1 MSAPVP
7 RPSGPFVA
15 PGSVRIF
22 DTTLRDGEQAP
33 GAGLTAAEKLEV
45 ARQLARLKVD
55 VIEAGFPA
63 ASPGDFEAVR
73 RIAEETPQD
82 IAVAALARCK
92 DGDPQRA
99 IEAIKVAHKPHL
111 HVFIATSDI
120 HLKHKLRVDRGT
132 ALAEAV
138 RWVRHGREQ
147 LGRDAEIEF
156 SAEDASRTDIDYLLQ
171 VYEAVVEAGASTVN
185 IPDTVGYAIP
195 SEFGALTKRV
205 VDLVGGAAT
214 VSIHCHNDLGL
225 ATANTLAAVQ
235 AGARQVE
242 VTINGLGERAGN
254 ASLEEVVMA
263 LRTRPTQFPDL
274 GSGVQT
280 EHITAASRLVS
291 YLTGFAV
298 QPNKAIVGGNA
309 FAHESGI
316 HQDGVIKN
324 PLTYEIM
331 TPQSVGLSGSQL
343 TIGKLSGRRGL
354 QGKLRELGHELDGDV
369 LDAIYRQAIELA
381 DAKKEVTDA
390 DLLALV
396 EQRASEVEASVVLVG
411 WNVTSSHGGNAVGT
425 VTLSVNGDGTECRGD
440 RERPGQRALQGRRR
454 HAPAA
459 PRLAPDADRVRDQ
472 GRVGRRGRAGPG
484 TGPLPPLVGRGTRR
498 ARRVRPRVIH
508 EHHRGVARR
517 LSRRDQQAPWR
528 RDQRGRRGIR
538 EPAGR
543 RGPAMTEADLQT
555 YRIATIPGDGV
566 GPEVVEAARR
576 VVEAAGGGSDSGRL
590 AGDPRRWHRDRHL
603 RCRDPPRGCRGVRRG
618 GRDPARRRG
627 RAEMVRPRRA
637 FAPSRPCSPCVAA
650 SACSRTCARSRS
662 TRPSWRPPRPRRA
675 ARRGRP
681 AHRPRADRRLYFG
694 EREEPRARPANGG
707 ARHDAVPEDEISRIV
722 RLAFELARGRR
733 AG

>member
-1 MSAPVP
+1 VP
-7 RPSGPFVA
+7 A
-15 PGSVRIF
+15 GSVRIF

-73 RIAEETPQD
+73 RIAQETRGG

-99 IEAIKVAHKPHL
+99 IEAIRVAERPHL

-120 HLKHKLRVDRGT
+120 HLKHKLRIDRDT

-138 RWVRHGREQ
+138 RWVRHGRRE

-156 SAEDASRTDIDYLLQ
+156 SAEDASRTDPEFLLK

-195 SEFGALTKRV
+195 AEFGDLTRRV
-205 VDLVGGAAT
+205 VALVGGQAT
-214 VSIHCHNDLGL
+214 ISVHCHNDLGL
-225 ATANTLAAVQ
+225 ATANTMAAIQ

-274 GSGVQT
+274 GSGVVT
-280 EHITAASRLVS
+280 EQLTAASRLVS
-291 YLTGFAV
+291 YLTGFTI

-331 TPQSVGLSGSQL
+331 TPQSVGLTGSQL

-354 QGKLRELGHELDGDV
+354 QGKLKELGHELEGEA
-369 LDAIYRQAIELA
+369 LDEIYRQAVALA

-390 DLLALV
+390 DLHALV
-396 EQRASEVEASVVLVG
+396 EQRTSEVPASVSLVG
-411 WNVTSSHGGNAVGT
+411 WSVTSSRGGNATGT
-425 VTLSVNGDGTECRGD
+425 VTLAIGSEERTAETTGNGPVNALFGAVDT
-440 RERPGQRALQGRRR
+440 ALQPVLGWHPVLTEYEIKAVSAGEDAQGQALVRCRRSS
-454 HAPAA
+454 
-459 PRLAPDADRVRDQ
+459 DE
-472 GRVGRRGRAGPG
+472 GPG
-484 TGPLPPLVGRGTRR
+484 ALVVTGHGLSTNIIEASLDAYIVSANKLHGAEINGVNV
-498 ARRVRPRVIH
+498 AFVSPRQG
-508 EHHRGVARR
+508 EG
-517 LSRRDQQAPWR
+517 
-528 RDQRGRRGIR
+528 
-538 EPAGR
+538 
-543 RGPAMTEADLQT
+543 
-555 YRIATIPGDGV
+555 
-566 GPEVVEAARR
+566 
-576 VVEAAGGGSDSGRL
+576 
-590 AGDPRRWHRDRHL
+590 L
-603 RCRDPPRGCRGVRRG
+603 R
-618 GRDPARRRG
+618 
-627 RAEMVRPRRA
+627 
-637 FAPSRPCSPCVAA
+637 
-650 SACSRTCARSRS
+650 
-662 TRPSWRPPRPRRA
+662 
-675 ARRGRP
+675 
-681 AHRPRADRRLYFG
+681 
-694 EREEPRARPANGG
+694 
-707 ARHDAVPEDEISRIV
+707 
-722 RLAFELARGRR
+722 
-733 AG
+733 